1 MRVKKIDII
10 LGSIAALL
18 LIWALAERTGRVK
31 LLKQLD
37 KTESEYYTALKDN
50 SYLNDKIESLEEK
63 IKNISIEKEELAGS
77 NKTKEEYIDKLEI
90 QYKKAKDTI
99 EQLQDKIDKIDESL
113 NGSDYQVDSDIQ
125 N

>member
-1 MRVKKIDII
+1 MRAKKIDII

-18 LIWALAERTGRVK
+18 FIWALAERTGRVK

-37 KTESEYYTALKDN
+37 KTESEYYIALKDN

-90 QYKKAKDTI
+90 QYSKAKDTI
-99 EQLQDKIDKIDESL
+99 ERFQDKIDKLDESL
-113 NGSDYQVDSDIQ
+113 NGFEYHVDPDIQ